1 MIGTQTLRLRITSFP
16 LTTAGSFRSRKLN
29 LYLNTEILST
39 ISSYSFV
46 IQFKLPYYKMDTN
59 KK

>member
-1 MIGTQTLRLRITSFP
+1 MIGTQNLRLRITSFS